1 MSELNPDKLHI
12 RSQISTG
19 ESAPTFPRCYTL
31 THSDRTGDLFL
42 TIGPEIDRAQ
52 ISGWYTRL
60 MRDEVLACW
69 EMEDERWT
77 LHVYLH
83 VSGGLILGTAK
94 WRDSIFRKHLK
105 QVLQTFR
112 YGDSS
117 LFSQIPELDDA
128 PIMVHF
134 QAPGTELDRVE
145 DWGNLGDYVITMS
158 AE

>member
-1 MSELNPDKLHI
+1 MSDLNPNKLHI
-12 RSQISTG
+12 RSQFPNDEHTS
-19 ESAPTFPRCYTL
+19 TFPRCYTL

-60 MRDEVLACW
+60 MRDEVVACW
-69 EMEDERWT
+69 EHENEKRA

-83 VSGGLILGTAK
+83 VSGGLVLGSAK
-94 WRDSIFRKHLK
+94 WRDSIFRRHLK

-112 YGDSS
+112 YGDSA
-117 LFSQIPELDDA
+117 LFSQIPELDEA
-128 PIMVHF
+128 PILVHF

-145 DWGNLGDYVITMS
+145 DWGALGEYDITVE
-158 AE
+158 AI